1 MCIRDSG
8 YTGGSPDGDLSG
20 LADKRV
26 AVVGTGAT
34 GLQVIPHLAEHA
46 KQLLVFQRTP
56 STVDVRDN
64 RPTDPEWAASLAPGW
79 QRERM
84 DNFLAVLAGE
94 AEESLVQDGW
104 TATHALQR
112 SILSGAVD
120 EAVSEEERL
129 RREELDDA
137 ETMNRIRARVDEIVE
152 DPATAEVLK
161 PWYRYMCKRPG
172 FSDLYLQAFNRS
184 NVVLVDTADTH
195 GVTALTE
202 TSIVVG
208 DAEYEVD
215 CLIFAT
221 GFDVGVSG
229 VVSGTLPVV
238 GRGGRSLLEAW
249 GYGPRTLHGFSTHG
263 FPNLFQLGPM
273 QNANSVN
280 FVHIL
285 QEQAAHISA
294 MIARAEQVGARRIE
308 PTAEAEDAWCRT
320 VAETARDVSDFQAQC
335 TPGYYNGE
343 GSRSIGG
350 LTFSP
355 GPVVFHRLLR
365 EWREGDMGDVLVV
378 SDADERI
385 RETVSVG
392 VPA

>member
-1 MCIRDSG
+1 MCIRD
-8 YTGGSPDGDLSG
+8 
-20 LADKRV
+20 R
-26 AVVGTGAT
+26 
-34 GLQVIPHLAEHA
+34 
-46 KQLLVFQRTP
+46 
-56 STVDVRDN
+56 
-64 RPTDPEWAASLAPGW
+64 
-79 QRERM
+79 
-84 DNFLAVLAGE
+84 
-94 AEESLVQDGW
+94 
-104 TATHALQR
+104 
-112 SILSGAVD
+112 D

>member
-1 MCIRDSG
+1 M
-8 YTGGSPDGDLSG
+8 
-20 LADKRV
+20 
-26 AVVGTGAT
+26 
-34 GLQVIPHLAEHA
+34 IPHLAEHA

-195 GVTALTE
+195 GVTA
-202 TSIVVG
+202 
-208 DAEYEVD
+208 
-215 CLIFAT
+215 
-221 GFDVGVSG
+221 VSYTHL
-229 VVSGTLPVV
+229 TLPTK
-238 GRGGRSLLEAW
+238 A
-249 GYGPRTLHGFSTHG
+249 
-263 FPNLFQLGPM
+263 
-273 QNANSVN
+273 
-280 FVHIL
+280 
-285 QEQAAHISA
+285 
-294 MIARAEQVGARRIE
+294 
-308 PTAEAEDAWCRT
+308 
-320 VAETARDVSDFQAQC
+320 
-335 TPGYYNGE
+335 
-343 GSRSIGG
+343 
-350 LTFSP
+350 
-355 GPVVFHRLLR
+355 
-365 EWREGDMGDVLVV
+365 
-378 SDADERI
+378 
-385 RETVSVG
+385 
-392 VPA
+392 